1 VLLEIANQLNLPPEE
16 RVPELQPRTRVVTRA
31 PTPGRAPTQAA
42 PPPLRVAPAA
52 EAAAEIE
59 RLRRQLGEREKVIA
73 ARDDEIRRL
82 REEIERIRKTLVPQ
96 RP

>member
-1 VLLEIANQLNLPPEE
+1 
-16 RVPELQPRTRVVTRA
+16 
-31 PTPGRAPTQAA
+31 
-42 PPPLRVAPAA
+42 LRVAPAA